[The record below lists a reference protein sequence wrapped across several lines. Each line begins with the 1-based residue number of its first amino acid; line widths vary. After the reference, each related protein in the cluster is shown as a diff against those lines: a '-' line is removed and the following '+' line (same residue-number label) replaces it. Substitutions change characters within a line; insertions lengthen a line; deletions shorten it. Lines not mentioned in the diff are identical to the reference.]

1 MGGEVAFKPVLVVC
15 GEMLETNV
23 CFDVPN
29 NELFKEF
36 LEGRGEA
43 DDAIRSNISVI
54 IFVGFG
60 DDYTCG

>member
-1 MGGEVAFKPVLVVC
+1 MLVIC

-29 NELFKEF
+29 NELFEDF

-43 DDAIRSNISVI
+43 DDAIRSNICVI
-54 IFVGFG
+54 VFVRFG
-60 DDYTCG
+60 NDYTCG